1 MSQTLRAED
10 HVEVEWQFEAG
21 DLAAVGGWLGQ
32 PAPGSGITVTPDST
46 QEISDTYLD
55 TDDWRFYRAGY
66 VLRVRRRDEGAE
78 ATMKALVS
86 ADSSSDGLKRR
97 EITEPLDGGVRA
109 LKKSRGPVGERLRAL
124 AGNRE
129 LRSLFEVRTRR
140 QLFELRRDGAPS
152 GGALTGEVALDE
164 SEIVPG
170 NGKEPACLERVEVE
184 AGEAAGVEG
193 FVDALR
199 EALDLH
205 PATASKFLTGLSA
218 AGLSPDDEAP
228 EVGPTAIDNSQSAG
242 KVAFAI
248 LRRHFATMLT
258 HEPGVRLGEDPEELH
273 DMRVATRR
281 LRSALKLYAEFLPKR
296 AERYGRD
303 LRYFANALGEVR
315 DLDVHLQRL
324 EGEDNEDRESL
335 ERVTAALEQRRSE
348 ARRNMLE
355 VLDSKRYERFVSDF
369 TSTLRRGRS
378 PSPTR
383 SILEVAPELIRRRY
397 KKVRKTAEGLDADS
411 PPEDLHDL
419 RKKGRRLRYALEP
432 LDGVYGKPA
441 ERMIELLKELQ
452 DNLGEHQ
459 DLVVAAGLLRELGA
473 GGDLPPRIVFSM
485 GSLAGQYARK
495 AAEMRF
501 ALQESKPFCALQ
513 EGKPWI
519 KLHKAMKMRA
529 GR

>member
-1 MSQTLRAED
+1 MSHTLRAED
-10 HVEVEWQFEAG
+10 HVEVEWQFEAS
-21 DLAAVGGWLGQ
+21 DLATVGGWLGER
-32 PAPGSGITVTPDST
+32 APGSGITVTPDST

-66 VLRVRRRDEGAE
+66 VLRVRRRDERAE
-78 ATMKALVS
+78 ATMKALAS
-86 ADSSSDGLKRR
+86 AGSSSDGLKRR

-124 AGNRE
+124 AGTRE

-140 QLFELRRDGAPS
+140 QLFELRRDGASS
-152 GGALTGEVALDE
+152 GGGLTGEVALDE

-170 NGKEPACLERVEVE
+170 DGKEPVRLERVEVE
-184 AGEAAGVEG
+184 GGEAAGVEG

-228 EVGPTAIDNSQSAG
+228 EFGPTAIDNSQSAG
-242 KVAFAI
+242 EVAFAI

-296 AERYGRD
+296 AERYERD

-324 EGEDNEDRESL
+324 EGEDDEDREAL
-335 ERVTAALEQRRSE
+335 ERVTAALEQWRSE
-348 ARRNMLE
+348 AQRNMLE
-355 VLDSKRYERFVSDF
+355 VLASKRYERFVSDF

-383 SILEVAPELIRRRY
+383 SILEVAPELIRRRH
-397 KKVRKTAEGLDADS
+397 KNVRKAAEGLDADS

-419 RKKGRRLRYALEP
+419 REKGRRLRYALEP

-473 GGDLPPRIVFSM
+473 GGDLPPRIIFSM
-485 GSLAGQYARK
+485 GSLAGHYARR
-495 AAEMRF
+495 AAQMRF

-513 EGKPWI
+513 GGKPWK
-519 KLHKAMKMRA
+519 KLRKAMKMRP